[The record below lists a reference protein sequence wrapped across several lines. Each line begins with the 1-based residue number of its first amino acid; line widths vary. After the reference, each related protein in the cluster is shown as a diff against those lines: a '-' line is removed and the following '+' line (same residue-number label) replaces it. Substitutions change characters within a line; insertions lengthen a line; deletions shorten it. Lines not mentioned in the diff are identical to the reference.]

1 MYTSEIIFIHNKF
14 LHVSATH
21 VFIFSEMI
29 QRKQFKDDTIIE
41 VTVPFQD
48 IK

>member
-1 MYTSEIIFIHNKF
+1 MYNKL

-21 VFIFSEMI
+21 VSIFSEMI
-29 QRKQFKDDTIIE
+29 RRKKFKDDTIIE